1 MADGAPAKAIDSETT
16 GETTVATT
24 FTAPRFILFEGEV
37 VPYAEARIHVLSPAL
52 KYGVAVFEGFCG
64 YWHDGQLL
72 TFRMRD
78 HLRRLRASLDMAGL
92 DYERDVY
99 TLEEDVHQLIR
110 ANEYEQNIHMRLQI
124 FLAADDGTPEDSG
137 PTITSISAVP
147 VKSYFERPILNLGIS
162 SWSRISD
169 RSFPP
174 RMKSIANYH
183 NGRLASVE
191 AKRNG
196 YDAPLML
203 NDSGRIAEG
212 FGYNIVFVK
221 DGRLITPA
229 VTESILEGITRDT
242 IVRLAS
248 EELELV
254 VEERPVDR
262 TEIYSMDEAFVC
274 GSAAEVT
281 TVGSID
287 GHAFVDGRSG
297 EITTRLRDLYLAVA
311 RGQACHDRGWVSP
324 VYA

>member
-1 MADGAPAKAIDSETT
+1 
-16 GETTVATT
+16 
-24 FTAPRFILFEGEV
+24 
-37 VPYAEARIHVLSPAL
+37 
-52 KYGVAVFEGFCG
+52 
-64 YWHDGQLL
+64 
-72 TFRMRD
+72 
-78 HLRRLRASLDMAGL
+78 
-92 DYERDVY
+92 
-99 TLEEDVHQLIR
+99 
-110 ANEYEQNIHMRLQI
+110 MRLQI

-137 PTITSISAVP
+137 PTVTSISAVP
-147 VKSYFERPILNLGIS
+147 VKPYFERPILNLGIS

-212 FGYNIVFVK
+212 FGYNIVFGK

-248 EELELV
+248 EELDLV

-287 GHAFVDGRSG
+287 GHAYADGRSG
-297 EITTRLRDLYLAVA
+297 EITTRLRDLYLEVA
-311 RGQACHDRGWVSP
+311 RGQTCQDRGWVSP